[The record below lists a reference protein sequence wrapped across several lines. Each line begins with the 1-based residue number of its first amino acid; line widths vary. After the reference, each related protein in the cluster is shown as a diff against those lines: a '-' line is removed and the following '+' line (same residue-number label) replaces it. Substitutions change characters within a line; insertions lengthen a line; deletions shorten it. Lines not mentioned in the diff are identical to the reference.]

1 MASVEEIVAAVIKAL
16 DAQKAANPARRD
28 DDKKRIDDRHL
39 KLEDFQGKA
48 EDWADWSFTFKRMI
62 KGKNEEAWRIMNEV
76 EKANRED
83 MEAMALTEEQK
94 KIGSE
99 LYDILCQV
107 GRGDAR
113 TVVRKVDDFDGFK
126 VWHEMFAKY
135 NPRTMG
141 RMLRL
146 LTEVIGPAKISNIGE
161 VVEAMDN
168 WEGKIM
174 MLVKEFQAEVGEL
187 RDPIKIAILTN
198 MLPIAIQ
205 EHIFT
210 HVQKTASYKDV
221 SEMVKTFVTNKIA
234 MGPMMTQKMDLGNVD
249 KKNELIGEWYP
260 EEEWDVDAVGYH
272 IKCHSCGEGGHL
284 ARECPSKGGG
294 KGKGKN
300 GYFGGKGFGG
310 KDHGKGFGGKDYG
323 KGFGGKDYG
332 KGFGGKDYGKGF
344 GGKDYGKGFG
354 GKDYGKGY
362 KGTCFNCGE
371 VGHKR
376 WECTKAIM
384 SVEEQES
391 KDEPT
396 HIGGVWMIG
405 NVECE
410 WEVVKSS
417 SRTNRLPPG
426 LKQDLQED
434 EGMVCMVCNVENQC
448 AEKLTRPSAMDFHEA
463 DVKKPLASAACVTRA
478 GNRIILDDQGGV
490 IENKETG
497 EKMQVKIE
505 NGVYVYEVQMES
517 GEMVKVTLDSGAGCN
532 VWPRGLQSGAEL
544 RDKKEGMRMVAANG
558 TDIKNYGRR
567 LVRFRGVQA
576 QGFAGRM

>member
-1 MASVEEIVAAVIKAL
+1 M
-16 DAQKAANPARRD
+16 
-28 DDKKRIDDRHL
+28 
-39 KLEDFQGKA
+39 
-48 EDWADWSFTFKRMI
+48 
-62 KGKNEEAWRIMNEV
+62 
-76 EKANRED
+76 
-83 MEAMALTEEQK
+83 
-94 KIGSE
+94 
-99 LYDILCQV
+99 
-107 GRGDAR
+107 
-113 TVVRKVDDFDGFK
+113 
-126 VWHEMFAKY
+126 
-135 NPRTMG
+135 
-141 RMLRL
+141 
-146 LTEVIGPAKISNIGE
+146 
-161 VVEAMDN
+161 
-168 WEGKIM
+168 
-174 MLVKEFQAEVGEL
+174 
-187 RDPIKIAILTN
+187 
-198 MLPIAIQ
+198 
-205 EHIFT
+205 
-210 HVQKTASYKDV
+210 
-221 SEMVKTFVTNKIA
+221 
-234 MGPMMTQKMDLGNVD
+234 
-249 KKNELIGEWYP
+249 IGEWYP
-260 EEEWDVDAVGYH
+260 EEEWEIDAVGYH

-371 VGHKR
+371 VGHKK

-396 HIGGVWMIG
+396 HVGEVWMIG

-410 WEVVKSS
+410 WEVVRSS
-417 SRTNRLPPG
+417 SRTNHLPPG
-426 LKQDLQED
+426 LKQGGHLLKGKNKYEALQED
-434 EGMVCMVCNVENQC
+434 EVMVCNVENQY

-544 RDKKEGMRMVAANG
+544 RAKKDGMRMVAANG